1 MKRFLIIFAL
11 AVVVII
17 GLMAIDFWLF
27 SYFGNSFIYSLFSM
41 IFRSVGL
48 SFLGFVMIVSFK

>member
-11 AVVVII
+11 AVLVII

-27 SYFGNSFIYSLFSM
+27 DYFKDGLIYSFLSM
-41 IFRSVGL
+41 IFRVIGL
-48 SFLGFVMIVSFK
+48 SFLGLVVIISFK

>member
-17 GLMAIDFWLF
+17 GLAAIDFWLF
-27 SYFGNSFIYSLFSM
+27 SYFGDSLIGSLISM
-41 IFRSVGL
+41 ILRLLGL
-48 SFLGFVMIVSFK
+48 TLLGFLMIVLFE